1 MVKISAREKLWKRR
15 QAEKSKTDF
24 PALLGNPANTSRDS
38 HFAHSF
44 GCCCMHDEYLSNKRG
59 HFYRATTVS
68 ALYLDYALEMREAA
82 APQDMGDGQ
91 PRGIQHF
98 FVP

>member
-59 HFYRATTVS
+59 HFYC
-68 ALYLDYALEMREAA
+68 DEI
-82 APQDMGDGQ
+82 GDISIELRQ
-91 PRGIQHF
+91 FQLCIC
-98 FVP
+98 